1 MPTIS
6 VSDEDVIGLGK
17 KLDEFGEV
25 LTEKEHYML
34 LAMIRAAR
42 KHFQAAGTTGNSKP
56 PAPAGRPK
64 LGSAFDAAF
73 IPGRAAE
80 FEDQSELKIGPLEI
94 TGSVTISVK

>member
-6 VSDEDVIGLGK
+6 INDDDVIGLGK

-25 LTEKEHYML
+25 LTEKEHYLL

-42 KHFQAAGTTGNSKP
+42 KHFQAAGTTGNTKP
-56 PAPAGRPK
+56 PANPGRPK
-64 LGSAFDAAF
+64 LGSAFDTAF

-80 FEDQSELKIGPLEI
+80 FEDQSELKIGPIEI
-94 TGSVTISVK
+94 KGSITISVN

>member
-6 VSDEDVIGLGK
+6 INDEDVIGLGK

-25 LTEKEHYML
+25 LTDKEHYLL

-42 KHFQAAGTTGNSKP
+42 KHFKAAGTTGNTKP
-56 PAPAGRPK
+56 PVNPGRPK
-64 LGSAFDAAF
+64 LGSTFDAAF

-80 FEDQSELKIGPLEI
+80 FEDQSELKIGPIEI
-94 TGSVTISVK
+94 KGSITISVE